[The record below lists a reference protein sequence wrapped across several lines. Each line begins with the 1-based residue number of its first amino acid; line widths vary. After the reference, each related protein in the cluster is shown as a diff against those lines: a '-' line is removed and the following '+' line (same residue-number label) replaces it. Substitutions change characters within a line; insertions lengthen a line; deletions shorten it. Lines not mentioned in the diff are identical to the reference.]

1 MAQTKAQFCEGLC
14 QSHFEECS
22 FLWDSLDFYQLE
34 PLEIPTPTLLLEAR
48 FHQHLWALKAE
59 GGLAQ
64 RFAQDKIVN
73 GDRGERITA
82 ILLMGPD
89 LFQRLDQVEELDR
102 QVLAELC
109 LDAWTRVPVTWS
121 QFWTCCSESNQ
132 TDLLP
137 SLLLAAMRN
146 RQIAFVQAKHV
157 QVGDHPYQ
165 LELRS
170 YLPGA
175 QILDFSSLPEETAL
189 ACQIR
194 AGQTLRPIGEE
205 NALQWHALLM
215 GTPIPTQDLI
225 PHLATDKAAFALL
238 LWALHGRIDS
248 TVLHKIAENSELN
261 AYLPVIYTLLSG
273 QMPLEGQDL
282 LARLERLVSNPNQ
295 KDATKMRFGR
305 SLSAESTRL
314 ALACGLLPNIATLW
328 LNREYRYRFKND
340 TGWEPTQSPKH
351 QHIIWSQLQTK
362 EEP

>member
-22 FLWDSLDFYQLE
+22 FLWDSLDYYQLE
-34 PLEIPTPTLLLEAR
+34 PLEIPRPALSLEAR

-64 RFAQDKIVN
+64 RLAIDKIQN
-73 GDRGERITA
+73 GDRGEQVTA
-82 ILLMGPD
+82 ILLMGPA
-89 LFQRLDQVEELDR
+89 LFQQLDQVEELDR
-102 QVLAELC
+102 QALAESC

-121 QFWTCCSESNQ
+121 QFWTCCKNTNQ
-132 TDLLP
+132 ADLLP
-137 SLLLAAMRN
+137 SLLLAAVRN
-146 RQIAFVQAKHV
+146 RQMAFVQANHA
-157 QVGDHPYQ
+157 QVGDHPYL

-170 YLPGA
+170 YLSGA
-175 QILDFSSLPEETAL
+175 QTLDFSSLPEETAL

-194 AGQTLRPIGEE
+194 AGQTIRTHGELD
-205 NALQWHALLM
+205 ALPWHALVM

-225 PHLATDKAAFALL
+225 PHLATDQAAFALL

-248 TVLHKIAENSELN
+248 TVLHKIAENSELH

-282 LARLERLVSNPNQ
+282 LARLEQLGSHANH
-295 KDATKMRFGR
+295 KDAARVRFGQ
-305 SLSAESTRL
+305 SLSAASTRL
-314 ALACGLLPNIATLW
+314 ALAAGFLPNIATLW

-351 QHIIWSQLQTK
+351 QQIIWSQLQTK